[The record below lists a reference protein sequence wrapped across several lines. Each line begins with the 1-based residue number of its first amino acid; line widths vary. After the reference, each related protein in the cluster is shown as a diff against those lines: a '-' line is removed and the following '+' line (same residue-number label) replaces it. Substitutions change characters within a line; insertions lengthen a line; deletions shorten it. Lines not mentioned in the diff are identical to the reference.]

1 MRKILF
7 LLFAF
12 ITISA
17 SVNAQIFRA
26 DELEKYV
33 KEKYVEKWVDVATNL
48 GSQLTLDKNN
58 AITYVQVIP
67 AEVKQKVNCMC
78 CLTIGLRLHSM
89 MQTRSSS

>member
-12 ITISA
+12 ITVSA
-17 SVNAQIFRA
+17 SVNAQILRS
-26 DELEKYV
+26 DELEKYA
-33 KEKYVEKWVDVATNL
+33 KEKYGEKWVDAATNL

-67 AEVKQKVNCMC
+67 AEGK
-78 CLTIGLRLHSM
+78 T
-89 MQTRSSS
+89 

>member
-12 ITISA
+12 ITVSA
-17 SVNAQIFRA
+17 SVNAQILRS
-26 DELEKYV
+26 DELEKYA
-33 KEKYVEKWVDVATNL
+33 KEKYGEKWVDAATNL

-67 AEVKQKVNCMC
+67 AEGKTKNNYMC
-78 CLTIGLRLHSM
+78 CSTIGLLRHSM
-89 MQTRSSS
+89 TQTQSSS

>member
-12 ITISA
+12 ITVSA
-17 SVNAQIFRA
+17 SVNAQILRA
-26 DELEKYV
+26 DELEKYA
-33 KEKYVEKWVDVATNL
+33 KEKYGEKWVDAAINL

-67 AEVKQKVNCMC
+67 ADGKTKDQLYVLLN
-78 CLTIGLRLHSM
+78 
-89 MQTRSSS
+89 